1 MLVPTYDIFGTPIY
15 SKEELKEMKKKE
27 EQEAKAKAEA
37 EQKKKEEAEKL
48 KSLKKDYEAKLKGIL
63 GKVGNP
69 EELEQ
74 DIKDLKAA
82 KVIESVENIFNKYK
96 PTFDQIEKEEKEAQ
110 KVADEA
116 KKKAEEAKKNPK
128 YKYPFVIHYAG
139 RNIPTD
145 HMFEH
150 GQEYTA
156 EQIRTRMLENQFYEF
171 SGKVKFEYLE
181 KDNVLLPIFEQH
193 KKG

>member
-15 SKEELKEMKKKE
+15 SKEELKEMKKQE
-27 EQEAKAKAEA
+27 EAEAKAKAEA

-48 KSLKKDYEAKLKGIL
+48 KSLKKDYETKLKGIL
-63 GKVGNP
+63 IKVGNP

-82 KVIESVENIFNKYK
+82 KVLEAVENIFNKYK
-96 PTFDQIEKEEKEAQ
+96 PTIEQIEKEEKETKMA
-110 KVADEA
+110 AEEA
-116 KKKAEEAKKNPK
+116 KKKALEAKNNPK

-150 GQEYTA
+150 GQESTA
-156 EQIRTRMLENQFYEF
+156 EQIRTCMLENQFYEF